1 MRDYIR
7 LLRPKH
13 CLKNILVLLPVVF
26 GGELF
31 SADAA
36 VEAIIGFIVFSLLA
50 SVIYIINDIQDADSD
65 RLHPTK
71 RLRPIASGAVSKN
84 AAAVMGLV
92 IVVAL
97 VAITVIRSYSVYAL
111 ACLLAYLVLNIAYSY
126 GLKDVP
132 IADIAILVSGFMLRV
147 MFGSAITK
155 IAISNWLYLTV
166 LSLSFYMGFGKRRG
180 EMLRTKGDARKVL
193 NYYTYDFLD
202 KNMHMFLTLSIVF
215 YSLWSISTETA
226 HIIWTVP
233 VVILLCL
240 KYSLT
245 IDGESDGDPIEV
257 LYGDKVLFIMAVFYA
272 VFMLVLLYFG

>member
-1 MRDYIR
+1 MRDYVR

-65 RLHPTK
+65 RLHPRK

-92 IVVAL
+92 IIIAL
-97 VAITVIRSYSVYAL
+97 AAISLIRSYSVYAL

-202 KNMHMFLTLSIVF
+202 KNMHMFLSLSIVF

-240 KYSLT
+240 KYSMT
-245 IDGESDGDPIEV
+245 VDGESDGDPIEV

>member
-84 AAAVMGLV
+84 AAAVIAVLIAV
-92 IVVAL
+92 SIA
-97 VAITVIRSYSVYAL
+97 AISLIRSYSVYAL

-257 LYGDKVLFIMAVFYA
+257 LYGDKVLFIMAAFYA